1 MPLSDFTFYT
11 DTIGGRGVVPQA
23 TSGVRVPFIALHH
36 AVRGVGTGLPRVMV
50 EYDGFAINEPTDI
63 GREVTL
69 LTVGQRPDVSGIWK
83 IVGRGRSGTGYD
95 MVILERIAA
104 GAPHVNSDTLA
115 DVRGDIAFYR
125 AQFATGSSSGT
136 VSGGT
141 GDPVFEIEDTVTAPG
156 NDMDNTEAAANTAPW
171 YVRYRPYLMV
181 VGLIGLAYAGYHII
195 KKYWN

>member
-23 TSGVRVPFIALHH
+23 TSGVRVPFIALHP
-36 AVRGVGTGLPRVMV
+36 VSRVVGTGLPRVMV

-69 LTVGQRPDVSGIWK
+69 LTVGPRPDVSGIWK
-83 IVGRGRSGTGYD
+83 IVGRGRYGTGYD

-104 GAPHVNSDTLA
+104 GAMRVNNDTLA

-136 VSGGT
+136 VPGGTVPGGT
-141 GDPVFEIEDTVTAPG
+141 GDPVFEIEDT
-156 NDMDNTEAAANTAPW
+156 ANTAPW
-171 YVRYRPYLMV
+171 YVTYRPYLIV
-181 VGLIGLAYAGYHII
+181 AGLIGLAYVGYHII